1 MNQVIAFK
9 NATSVGP
16 TELPVS
22 ADNPLPI
29 SGTIVAT
36 PGPPEPVVPGVGTK
50 ATFVQGS
57 VLPVAAGTP
66 ERLAA
71 PGTYVSSVTLFGQ
84 RLARVPNTDPVWFGS
99 TSADDSQ
106 LVQLTPGT
114 AEFPNGSAYSFTAP
128 PGRVIDLGDI
138 YVDVETAGDGVTYLG
153 VL

>member
-1 MNQVIAFK
+1 MDQVIAFI
-9 NATSVGP
+9 NTGEGP
-16 TELPVS
+16 LVLPVS

-29 SGTIVAT
+29 AGQITAT
-36 PGPPEPVVPGVGTK
+36 PGPPEPVVPGAGTK

-57 VLPVAAGTP
+57 KLPAAAGTP

-71 PGTYVSSVTLFGQ
+71 PGTYVSSVTLIAQ
-84 RLARVPNTDPVWFGS
+84 RLARVPNTDPVWIGS
-99 TSADDSQ
+99 TSANDTQ

-114 AEFPNGSAYSFTAP
+114 EDFPNGSAYSFTAP

-138 YVDVETAGDGVTYLG
+138 YVDIETAGDGVTYFG